1 MTLFLSKG
9 AFTPWVKPMLG
20 PWTTLSSKAVVQAI
34 SGSSLYSLLMTKPL
48 SEWGHEAAGPGGV
61 GCRGRTEYFP
71 YLSASKSELLSP
83 KPPSPDYSLIDTS
96 LLLISQARNQSI
108 NSLLSHNCPNILF
121 YRSLSSALSAA
132 ALTKALPRS
141 HLLSCT
147 PTSSLPLGLRLD
159 SARMLIKCK
168 HDRLNLLSKILCI
181 KIK

>member
-1 MTLFLSKG
+1 MRQQGQVGWG
-9 AFTPWVKPMLG
+9 AEEGLNIFH
-20 PWTTLSSKAVVQAI
+20 I
-34 SGSSLYSLLMTKPL
+34 SLLPNLNSCLQNLLPL
-48 SEWGHEAAGPGGV
+48 IIL
-61 GCRGRTEYFP
+61 T
-71 YLSASKSELLSP
+71 
-83 KPPSPDYSLIDTS
+83 DTS

-181 KIK
+181 KVK